1 MINTII
7 AEVFD
12 KIGHVWMLD
21 TGLLTPEEDDVQIV
35 LDKAA
40 ELLYDEDLHSRLET
54 GGLIIEKTESGHD
67 VYVYVGNY
75 Q

>member
-1 MINTII
+1 
-7 AEVFD
+7 
-12 KIGHVWMLD
+12 
-21 TGLLTPEEDDVQIV
+21 LTPEEDDVQIV